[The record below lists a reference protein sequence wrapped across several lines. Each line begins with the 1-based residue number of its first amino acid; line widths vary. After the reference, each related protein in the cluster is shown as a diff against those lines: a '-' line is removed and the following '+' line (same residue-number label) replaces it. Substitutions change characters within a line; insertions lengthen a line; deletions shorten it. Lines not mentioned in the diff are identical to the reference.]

1 MAKTADVLL
10 MNFYSGEHDN
20 DNTDRDF
27 TTTTASILNL
37 LNIGEIA
44 DDPIVNLLL
53 NHHHHQPDKARKAA
67 RALAFL
73 CFNRLTTLRALNEQ
87 LKSIKGEPKEFI
99 RDFCFEFCKFV

>member
-10 MNFYSGEHDN
+10 MNLYSGEHDN

-27 TTTTASILNL
+27 ATTTASIINL
-37 LNIGEIA
+37 LNIGEI
-44 DDPIVNLLL
+44 DDDAIVNLLL
-53 NHHHHQPDKARKAA
+53 NHHHQPDKARKAA

-87 LKSIKGEPKEFI
+87 LKSIKGDAKEFI
-99 RDFCFEFCKFV
+99 QDFCFEFCKSV